1 MNPLQSFYL
10 YLVIVLA
17 IILVLA
23 VVVLLFP
30 IHIWVEFF
38 RSGEEDLKITVR
50 FLRWTLWDNQTENVV
65 AEEMSKEPAAIA
77 DTPVSRTEAPL
88 SSPTPAETK
97 PFEDSKPV
105 KPAESSPA
113 REHKPIA
120 QESVRAPEQE
130 AIPTA
135 EPTAEPTASKPASEP
150 KSNND
155 RAMVALALHPQL
167 EGAAL
172 RLLKKILVNLF
183 RIFKIRIP
191 NLQVA
196 YGHENPANMGWITG
210 AFWAVQSAV
219 PAMEGWELI
228 PVWDRPGFAGI
239 HARVRIQITVLR
251 IVRFL
256 ASSLWG
262 LLRLAWLGWRLWK
275 IFKRDPVH
283 ANLSTWR
290 RWVLNKISPLIPEVQ
305 NDQT

>member
-1 MNPLQSFYL
+1 M
-10 YLVIVLA
+10 VALA

-23 VVVLLFP
+23 VLVLLFP
-30 IHIWVEFF
+30 VHIWVEFF
-38 RSGEEDLKITVR
+38 RSGEEDLKISVR
-50 FLRWTLWDNQTENVV
+50 FMRWTLWDNQ
-65 AEEMSKEPAAIA
+65 AEETSAEPEPTLE
-77 DTPVSRTEAPL
+77 TPA
-88 SSPTPAETK
+88 SSPSPPE
-97 PFEDSKPV
+97 SKPIV
-105 KPAESSPA
+105 ADSTPS
-113 REHKPIA
+113 
-120 QESVRAPEQE
+120 
-130 AIPTA
+130 
-135 EPTAEPTASKPASEP
+135 EPTAILPAKKYKPTVQEPSLIPAHAAPVHEELAKKAP
-150 KSNND
+150 LSNND
-155 RAMVALALHPQL
+155 RAMVALALHPQM

-172 RLLKKILVNLF
+172 RLVKKILVNLF
-183 RIFKIRIP
+183 RIFKVRIP